1 MNQQI
6 ETINLD
12 IGRTLKIKS
21 MLFLI
26 EWKKYIA

>member
-12 IGRTLKIKS
+12 IGRTKDKIYA
-21 MLFLI
+21 FLI